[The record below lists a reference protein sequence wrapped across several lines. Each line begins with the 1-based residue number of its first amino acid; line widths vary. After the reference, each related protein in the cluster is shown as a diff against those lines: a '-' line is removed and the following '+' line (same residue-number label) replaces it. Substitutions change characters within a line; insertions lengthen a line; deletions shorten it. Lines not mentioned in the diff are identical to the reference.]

1 MKESYPRCFTRQQ
14 VLASRS
20 EQLFDSDRLSTDA
33 DLHRNTTFSS
43 GIMNRIMSLG
53 WRKLRSYTERGRDFV
68 VERCQVEF

>member
-20 EQLFDSDRLSTDA
+20 EKLFDSDRLSKDA
-33 DLHRNTTFSS
+33 DLHRNTIYSS

-53 WRKLRSYTERGRDFV
+53 CRKLRSYIERGRDFV
-68 VERCQVEF
+68 VERCHVEF

>member
-1 MKESYPRCFTRQQ
+1 MKESYPRFFTRQQ

-33 DLHRNTTFSS
+33 DLHGNTTFSS

-68 VERCQVEF
+68 VERCHVEF